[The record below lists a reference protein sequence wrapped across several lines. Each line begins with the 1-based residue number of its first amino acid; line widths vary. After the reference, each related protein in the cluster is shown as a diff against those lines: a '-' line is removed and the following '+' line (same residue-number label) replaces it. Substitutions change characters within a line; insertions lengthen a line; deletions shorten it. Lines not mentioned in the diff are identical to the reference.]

1 MSGGDPA
8 VVVDRLVKRYGDR
21 AVVDGV
27 SLEVRSGELV
37 ALLGPNGAG
46 KTTTVEIVEGYRVA
60 DGGRVSVLGAD
71 RQRHPV
77 EDGSLAVAL
86 GQTVDDDR
94 GVAGAHCAI
103 RAYWRS
109 KSASVSSPTWIERR
123 TPVRS
128 TK

>member
-1 MSGGDPA
+1 MIST
-8 VVVDRLVKRYGDR
+8 VVVLPAPFGTEQRD
-21 AVVDGV
+21 
-27 SLEVRSGELV
+27 EL
-37 ALLGPNGAG
+37 AG
-46 KTTTVEIVEGYRVA
+46 GH
-60 DGGRVSVLGAD
+60 

-77 EDGSLAVAL
+77 ENGSLAVAFD
-86 GQTVDDDR
+86 QTVDDDR

>member
-1 MSGGDPA
+1 MIST
-8 VVVDRLVKRYGDR
+8 VVVLPAPFGTEQRD
-21 AVVDGV
+21 
-27 SLEVRSGELV
+27 EL
-37 ALLGPNGAG
+37 AG
-46 KTTTVEIVEGYRVA
+46 G
-60 DGGRVSVLGAD
+60 D

-77 EDGSLAVAL
+77 ENGSLAVAL
-86 GQTVDDDR
+86 DQTVDDDR